1 MFLSANLLSAA
12 ILSAVV
18 PFAFAMSFT
27 VSPGLTTCT
36 PLPSSLPGLL
46 PYFYQACCRL
56 LYQVF
61 CCLLYQ
67 ACCRLLCQVC
77 CRLLYQVFC
86 CLPLLVLE
94 HRLAL
99 ASAKISLLTE
109 GSSLR
114 LWMKPLRCSSVKL
127 GKCKIS

>member
-46 PYFYQACCRL
+46 PSSLPGL
-56 LYQVF
+56 LPSSLPG
-61 CCLLYQ
+61 LLPSSLPG
-67 ACCRLLCQVC
+67 LLPSS
-77 CRLLYQVFC
+77 LPGFC

-94 HRLAL
+94 HRLAF
-99 ASAKISLLTE
+99 SF
-109 GSSLR
+109 
-114 LWMKPLRCSSVKL
+114 C
-127 GKCKIS
+127 